1 MEEVVA
7 HNQEATR
14 MGEVVARIQEVDRMV
29 EVVRNQEAIH
39 MEVVAHSQEASHMEE
54 VITHIQDGHMVVA
67 IHILGV
73 DILPLDTMGMV
84 EQDAYKQLH

>member
-1 MEEVVA
+1 
-7 HNQEATR
+7 
-14 MGEVVARIQEVDRMV
+14 MV
-29 EVVRNQEAIH
+29 
-39 MEVVAHSQEASHMEE
+39 EVVAHSQEVDHMVEAVLNQEAIHKEVVAHIQEANHMEE